1 MDEVN
6 KFSIE
11 EGLHLA
17 IILKFSYG
25 KPDLHE
31 FHKIC
36 FAKKKLLS
44 IDSAFGKSTVVDKA
58 TQERTWPST
67 GRVKNKSNKKEEGQ
81 LVPDDNAGER
91 RDSRNNLGAVKDAT
105 VDRAIVNS
113 SEEATTFN
121 SNNA

>member
-1 MDEVN
+1 MDI
-6 KFSIE
+6 FSRSA
-11 EGLHLA
+11 L
-17 IILKFSYG
+17 
-25 KPDLHE
+25 P
-31 FHKIC
+31 
-36 FAKKKLLS
+36 KKTLLS

-67 GRVKNKSNKKEEGQ
+67 GRVKNKKEEGQ
-81 LVPDDNAGER
+81 LVPDDDNAGER